1 MEHPVLDIP
10 AVVIGETQFHAVISG
25 FPSRPRDRVRGQ
37 LVIHDPFETPG
48 SRANSRRRQTILLN
62 INSEDRKLRWGKLSC
77 KNING
82 GKFKMHS
89 KVIALKYVAKV
100 FT

>member
-37 LVIHDPFETPG
+37 LVIHDPFETP
-48 SRANSRRRQTILLN
+48 SVLANTRRRETILLHV
-62 INSEDRKLRWGKLSC
+62 NSEDRKL
-77 KNING
+77 
-82 GKFKMHS
+82 
-89 KVIALKYVAKV
+89 
-100 FT
+100 